1 MTIAEQVRR
10 SRIGAERWQP
20 CITSDGRT
28 IGEAEWLRRR
38 TEPGASHTAMLWR
51 CEPMTFEY
59 NFPGDESFVV
69 ISGAVRIELTDAG
82 TSVELRTGDV
92 ASFPK
97 GTKSI
102 WTVLEPIEKFTVVSG

>member
-1 MTIAEQVRR
+1 MGTSDQIRR
-10 SRIGAERWQP
+10 TKIGAERWQP
-20 CITSDGRT
+20 CVTSDGRT

-51 CEPMTFEY
+51 CERMKFEY

-69 ISGAVRIELTDAG
+69 LSGAVRIDLSEAS

-97 GTKSI
+97 GTRST

>member
-28 IGEAEWLRRR
+28 IGEAEWLRHR

-51 CEPMTFEY
+51 CDPLTFEY

-69 ISGAVRIELTDAG
+69 LSGAVRIDLMDDG
-82 TSVELRTGDV
+82 TSIELRSGDV

-97 GTKSI
+97 GTRSV